1 MDHQNRLRLQHSLVK
16 LNDAG
21 AVICRVHGRTCLEEM
36 AGFRNLANE
45 SQLDMYQLPTIIVF
59 PGPGDTVDML
69 ETTFEDEIQTLPK
82 AVRKTILK
90 QAPRWHAGDVLSS
103 AIPPDLEILNF
114 PQYEEAEEVMDEA
127 DDDEDTAEAAVEWTP
142 SESERQA
149 IQMAH
154 NNLGHPKKADFTRL
168 LRRGGARA
176 EVVRWT
182 QKHFECPACQHLQR
196 PPPRL
201 PAGAPKTFAMNVL
214 VGIDCFEMTHPLSA
228 INENFLHI
236 VDWGTGR
243 SWVRLFGHPATLV
256 LDAGTEFQGVFGLA
270 CSQNGT
276 LIQTIDTNTPWLN
289 ARTERCHAEIRA
301 QVGYALELWTPVN
314 DDEYMAIIY
323 HCVNA
328 VNMHSNRSGYSP
340 VQRVLGYMPAL
351 PNSIVSDE
359 EYPALIFEGPLEAV
373 RRQEMIRDV
382 AREAWAKNASRNRIL
397 AAARARHR
405 GMREQF
411 HLGQRVW
418 IWRQPRAM
426 GRGAWHG
433 PGTVVSLTETGAYVS
448 LRGTLLKVNSS
459 NLRAQQGQDE
469 LADVMVG
476 RFLSSLRTDA
486 SQEGLRRKRR
496 YVNCIGEPPPS
507 EAEEEHLPVKPGTST
522 TGAGQWRP
530 DGTPPTPV
538 EGLPPI
544 HEEVEEPAEQ
554 LASCCRCPASE

>member
-1 MDHQNRLRLQHSLVK
+1 
-16 LNDAG
+16 
-21 AVICRVHGRTCLEEM
+21 
-36 AGFRNLANE
+36 
-45 SQLDMYQLPTIIVF
+45 
-59 PGPGDTVDML
+59 
-69 ETTFEDEIQTLPK
+69 
-82 AVRKTILK
+82 
-90 QAPRWHAGDVLSS
+90 
-103 AIPPDLEILNF
+103 
-114 PQYEEAEEVMDEA
+114 
-127 DDDEDTAEAAVEWTP
+127 
-142 SESERQA
+142 
-149 IQMAH
+149 MAH
-154 NNLGHPKKADFTRL
+154 NNIGHPKKADFTRL
-168 LRRGGARA
+168 LRRGGARP

-182 QKHFECPACQHLQR
+182 QRHFECPACQHLQR

-214 VGIDCFEMTHPLSA
+214 VGIDCFEMTHPISA

-236 VDWGTGR
+236 VDWGTGFQTCERLSSKEADHIYMVYSR

-301 QVGYALELWTPVN
+301 QVGYALEMWTPVH
-314 DDEYMAIIY
+314 DDEYMAVIY

-340 VQRVLGYMPAL
+340 IQRVLGYMPSL

-405 GMREQF
+405 GMREQI

-418 IWRQPRAM
+418 IWRQPRTM

-496 YVNCIGEPPPS
+496 YINCLGEPPPS
-507 EAEEEHLPVKPGTST
+507 EAEEAQVPFEQDHST
-522 TGAGQWRP
+522 QIVEQPRP
-530 DGTPPTPV
+530 EDAPTPG
-538 EGLPPI
+538 EGLPPGP
-544 HEEVEEPAEQ
+544 EEMERWENQPMDAEDP
-554 LASCCRCPASE
+554 RASE